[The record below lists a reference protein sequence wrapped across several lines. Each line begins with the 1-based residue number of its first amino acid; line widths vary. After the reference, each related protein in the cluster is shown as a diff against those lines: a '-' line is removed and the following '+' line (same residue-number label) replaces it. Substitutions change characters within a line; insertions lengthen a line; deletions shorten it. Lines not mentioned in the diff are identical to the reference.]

1 MPPLSR
7 RGAGFD
13 RLSVLATYVGTAV
26 FAIAAIAAVQHPPVY
41 GALSGV
47 IGRVENGLAAGVIAI
62 CIYLY
67 GRRLGS
73 REERFR
79 LADMLCV
86 EMTRMRDAMPDRAPD
101 ADLGRSRTRAEYI
114 HARTAA
120 PPVGGIRTARRP
132 DLATGRP
139 PRGETWSVYAGLLNS
154 GGLSRFE
161 PAMQARL
168 HALYSHVGR
177 GEYDAA
183 GRPLPPLIRDVA
195 AFRDAN
201 APFGPSHLARPLSLA
216 LSRLRGN
223 WRGRRGA
230 ATGASSG

>member
-114 HARTAA
+114 PARTAA
-120 PPVGGIRTARRP
+120 PPRPPLRRYAATPPTPACRGKSSAHAASISPDAPSARSASPTALRARAASAAP
-132 DLATGRP
+132 SPAPAHAPAATPSDLAASLDSLRC
-139 PRGETWSVYAGLLNS
+139 SA
-154 GGLSRFE
+154 
-161 PAMQARL
+161 
-168 HALYSHVGR
+168 
-177 GEYDAA
+177 
-183 GRPLPPLIRDVA
+183 
-195 AFRDAN
+195 
-201 APFGPSHLARPLSLA
+201 FGPSYLGMGIVFHGCAAASLPVARAPP
-216 LSRLRGN
+216 
-223 WRGRRGA
+223 RRGA
-230 ATGASSG
+230 APPR